1 MTNWHVA
8 LMNSANKWAH
18 RGQPAAG
25 DWALLYRRSRLT
37 RTPHR
42 YPAWHNST
50 RYKLQIEGI
59 MTAIAKS
66 QPSYARLALILGALA
81 AFGPLSID
89 MYLPAL
95 PTIAADFGTTTAA
108 VQQTLSVFFV
118 GLALGQLFYGP
129 ISDRVGRHAPLLFGC
144 AMYALVSLLCMFAP
158 SVAWLMGLRFLQALG
173 SAAGV
178 VIGRSVVRDLFDER
192 ESARMYSFLVLVMGI
207 APIAAPLIGGQLLI
221 AFGWRA
227 IFLVLAGFGLLC
239 LALVW
244 FGLDESLPAERRTRD
259 GLGQHAACL
268 RRAAGRWSLHG
279 LCAGRRPGISSDVRL
294 YLWFGLCLHRA
305 QRRPA

>member
-1 MTNWHVA
+1 
-8 LMNSANKWAH
+8 
-18 RGQPAAG
+18 
-25 DWALLYRRSRLT
+25 
-37 RTPHR
+37 
-42 YPAWHNST
+42 
-50 RYKLQIEGI
+50 

-129 ISDRVGRHAPLLFGC
+129 IADRVGRRTPLLFGC
-144 AMYALVSLLCMFAP
+144 AMYAVVSLLCMFAP

-192 ESARMYSFLVLVMGI
+192 KSARMYSFLVLVMGI
-207 APIAAPLIGGQLLI
+207 APITAPLIGGQLLI

-244 FGLDESLPAERRTRD
+244 FGLDESLPAERRTRE
-259 GLGQHAACL
+259 GLGHTLRVYGGLLADGRYMGFALAGGLASAAMF
-268 RRAAGRWSLHG
+268 AY
-279 LCAGRRPGISSDVRL
+279 ISGSAFVFIELNGVPPDRFGFFFGVNA
-294 YLWFGLCLHRA
+294 FGLIAASQLN
-305 QRRPA
+305 RRLLERYTSVELLAAP